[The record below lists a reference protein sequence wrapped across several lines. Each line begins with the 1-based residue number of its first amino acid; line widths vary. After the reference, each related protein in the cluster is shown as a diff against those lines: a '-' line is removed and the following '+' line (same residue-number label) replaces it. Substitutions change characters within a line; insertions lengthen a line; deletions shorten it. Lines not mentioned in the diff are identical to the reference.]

1 MQETEVVRP
10 AASDLLAP
18 TSLPQKVA
26 FSIVIPVMN
35 EMQSMQMLFEKLSA
49 QFEQVGQRYEIIFVD
64 DGSTD
69 DTFEE
74 LKKLHDEY
82 PGVVRVIRFRRNFG
96 KTAALVAGFSR
107 CRGPIIFT
115 MDGDLQDDPQEIP
128 KFLAKLDE
136 GYDL

>member
-1 MQETEVVRP
+1 MQETEIVRP
-10 AASDLLAP
+10 IASDLLASA
-18 TSLPQKVA
+18 SLRQKIV

-35 EMQSMQMLFEKLSA
+35 EMQSVRMLFENLSA
-49 QFEQVGQRYEIIFVD
+49 QLEQVGQRYEIIFVD

-107 CRGPIIFT
+107 CQGSIIF
-115 MDGDLQDDPQEIP
+115 
-128 KFLAKLDE
+128 
-136 GYDL
+136 